1 MSITQRDLMSRMIQ
15 QLAEVFGRVVGLR
28 RAGRLD
34 EAVELVQSTAN
45 TLFGPLWETLSR
57 LDASSAAML
66 LGGREKVSA
75 CAMLTQHRAELDD
88 LRGEVWKAQAG
99 YRRAL
104 ELHLEAARLGAE
116 VDVPTRSALKALR
129 PRVDESK
136 LSKSYQ
142 LQLER
147 IAGRHA

>member
-1 MSITQRDLMSRMIQ
+1 MSSTHKDLKVRMVQ
-15 QLAEVFGRVVGLR
+15 QLADVFGRVVGLK

-34 EAVELVQSTAN
+34 EAVELVQTTALH
-45 TLFGPLWETLSR
+45 LFGPMWETLTR
-57 LDASSAAML
+57 HDASSAAMM
-66 LGGREKVSA
+66 LGSREKVSA

-99 YRRAL
+99 YKRAL
-104 ELHLEAARLGAE
+104 ELHLEAARLGAD
-116 VDVPTRSALKALR
+116 VDVATRSALKALR

-142 LQLER
+142 MQLER
-147 IAGRHA
+147 IDGHR